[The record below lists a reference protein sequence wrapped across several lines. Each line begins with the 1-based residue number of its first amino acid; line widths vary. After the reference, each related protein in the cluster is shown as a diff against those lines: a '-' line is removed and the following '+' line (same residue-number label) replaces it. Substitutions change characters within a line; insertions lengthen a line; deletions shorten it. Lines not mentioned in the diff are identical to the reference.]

1 MALKF
6 VVVTYGTE
14 GDGRPLAALCA
25 ALKAAGHEAVLMG
38 AVASLGAA
46 APLGIPTL
54 ALAGDMKGPSD
65 AAGSVAGVVKAGGDF
80 TSTTGALAAIANRNA
95 EAWTR
100 QVLAASEGA
109 DAIISSGLAAFV
121 GLSVAE
127 RLQIRAIGAGLIP
140 ITPTAAFASPFLP
153 PSLVPPLLNRFS
165 HEFVNGMLWRAFRK
179 SINAAR
185 MSALSL
191 PPRQANFTDH
201 PMLYGVSPT
210 VLPPPADWPANARL
224 CGQWIPP
231 APDWAPPEAL
241 RAFLGAGDPPL
252 YVGFGSMM
260 GFDGGRL
267 VQDLVEGVGNRR
279 AVFNPGWS
287 GVDTARLPANIF
299 AVGDTPHD
307 WLFPRLSL
315 VVHHGGSG
323 TTHSTARAG
332 VPSVV
337 VPFAGDQ
344 PFWAAR
350 LHALGVAPAP
360 VSRRSGFGRRLARAI
375 DQANRQDLRTRA
387 AEVGRRMAAEDG
399 LADAVSVIE
408 AIMAG

>member
-1 MALKF
+1 M
-6 VVVTYGTE
+6 VVTYGTE

-25 ALKAAGHEAVLMG
+25 ALKAAGHDAVLMG
-38 AVASLGAA
+38 AAASLGAA
-46 APLGIPTL
+46 GPLGVATL

-95 EAWTR
+95 EAWTS
-100 QVLAASEGA
+100 QVLEASEGA
-109 DAIISSGLAAFV
+109 DAIVASGLAAFV

-127 RLQIRAIGAGLIP
+127 RLKIRAIGAGLIP
-140 ITPTAAFASPFLP
+140 ITPTTAFASPFLP
-153 PSLVPPLLNRFS
+153 PAVVPRLLNRFS

-179 SINAAR
+179 AINAAR
-185 MSALSL
+185 TSVLNLA
-191 PPRQANFTDH
+191 PRQANFTDH

-241 RAFLGAGDPPL
+241 RTFLAAGEPPL

-267 VQDLVEGVGNRR
+267 VQDLVEAVANRR
-279 AVFNPGWS
+279 AIFNPGWS
-287 GVDTARLPANIF
+287 GVDPARLPANIL
-299 AVGDTPHD
+299 AIGDTPHD
-307 WLFPRLSL
+307 WLFPRTSL

-323 TTHSTARAG
+323 TTHSAARAG

-350 LHALGVAPAP
+350 LHALGVAPPP
-360 VSRRSGFGRRLARAI
+360 VSRRSDFGRRLAQAI
-375 DQANRQDLRTRA
+375 ALAGSEDFRTRA
-387 AEVGRRMAAEDG
+387 VEVGRRMAAEDG
-399 LADAVSVIE
+399 LADAVSAIE
-408 AIMAG
+408 AIMGA

>member
-1 MALKF
+1 

-38 AVASLGAA
+38 AAASLGSAP
-46 APLGIPTL
+46 PLGVATL
-54 ALAGDMKGPSD
+54 ALAGDMKVASD
-65 AAGSVAGVVKAGGDF
+65 SAGSISGVVKAGGDF

-100 QVLAASEGA
+100 QVLATSQGA
-109 DAIISSGLAAFV
+109 DAIIASGLAAFV

-127 RLQIRAIGAGLIP
+127 RLKIRAIGAGLIP

-153 PSLVPPLLNRFS
+153 PALVPTMVNKAS
-165 HEFVNGMLWRAFRK
+165 HRMVNGLLWRAFRK
-179 SINAAR
+179 AINAAR
-185 MSALSL
+185 TTVLDL
-191 PPRQANFTDH
+191 PARQANFTDH

-210 VLPPPADWPANARL
+210 VIPPPMDWPADARL
-224 CGQWIPP
+224 CGQWVPP
-231 APDWAPPEAL
+231 APDWTAPAAL
-241 RAFLGAGDPPL
+241 SAFLAGGDPPL

-260 GFDGGRL
+260 GVDNDRL
-267 VQDLVEGVGNRR
+267 LADLIEAAGTRR
-279 AVFNPGWS
+279 AIFNPGWS
-287 GVDTARLPANIF
+287 GVDVSRLPENIF
-299 AVGDTPHD
+299 AIGDTPHD
-307 WLFPRLSL
+307 WLFPRMSV

-323 TTHSTARAG
+323 TTHSAARAG

-350 LHALGVAPAP
+350 LHALGIAPPP
-360 VSRRSGFGRRLARAI
+360 VSRKAGFGRRLAKAI
-375 DQANRQDLRTRA
+375 ALAEGEDLRIRA
-387 AEVGRRMAAEDG
+387 TEVGRCMAAEDG
-399 LADAVSVIE
+399 LADAVAAIE
-408 AIMAG
+408 ALMNG

>member
-1 MALKF
+1 

-25 ALKAAGHEAVLMG
+25 ALKAAGHDAVLMG
-38 AVASLGAA
+38 AAASLGAA
-46 APLGIPTL
+46 GPLGVATL

-95 EAWTR
+95 EAWTS
-100 QVLAASEGA
+100 QVLEASEGA
-109 DAIISSGLAAFV
+109 DAIVASGLAAFV

-127 RLQIRAIGAGLIP
+127 RLKIRAIGAGLIP
-140 ITPTAAFASPFLP
+140 ITPTTAFASPFLP
-153 PSLVPPLLNRFS
+153 PAVVPRLLNRFS

-179 SINAAR
+179 AINAAR
-185 MSALSL
+185 TSVLNLA
-191 PPRQANFTDH
+191 PRQANFTDH

-241 RAFLGAGDPPL
+241 RTFLAAGEPPL

-267 VQDLVEGVGNRR
+267 VQDLVEAVANRR
-279 AVFNPGWS
+279 AIFNPGWS
-287 GVDTARLPANIF
+287 GVDPARLPANIL
-299 AVGDTPHD
+299 AIGDTPHD
-307 WLFPRLSL
+307 WLFPRTSL

-323 TTHSTARAG
+323 TTHSAARAG

-350 LHALGVAPAP
+350 LHALGVAPPP
-360 VSRRSGFGRRLARAI
+360 VSRRSDFGRRLAQAI
-375 DQANRQDLRTRA
+375 ALAGSEDFRTRA
-387 AEVGRRMAAEDG
+387 VEVGRRMAAEDG
-399 LADAVSVIE
+399 LADAVSAIE
-408 AIMAG
+408 AIMGA